1 MPYVQSGAKK
11 KKHVGWVQ
19 IAQPQMCIDHCLL
32 WWSLDFW
39 WINNSTN
46 SFYQSKSTIMLQK
59 LGSIS
64 ATNAQAK
71 LPNDAGFFALLNWA
85 VSSPWRPAT
94 QTKPFGPFGLK
105 WRKLLS
111 ILKRILRQLM
121 YKTTCTCLSLPFP
134 KLVYETC
141 KHPAST
147 RPDFG
152 NLFWLEIVN
161 SPTRSSLWL
170 ESGPVILWSGSF
182 FAGCCWHKSMSGVFG
197 HRASHADQTPQM
209 MINDGC

>member
-1 MPYVQSGAKK
+1 
-11 KKHVGWVQ
+11 
-19 IAQPQMCIDHCLL
+19 MCIDHCLL

-64 ATNAQAK
+64 STNAVILFHLGISWRTSQAAK
-71 LPNDAGFFALLNWA
+71 WCRFLRPPQLGGFFALA
-85 VSSPWRPAT
+85 AT

-121 YKTTCTCLSLPFP
+121 YKATCTCLSLPFP
-134 KLVYETC
+134 KLVYGTC
-141 KHPAST
+141 KHQ
-147 RPDFG
+147 PDFG
-152 NLFWLEIVN
+152 NLSWLEIVN

-170 ESGPVILWSGSF
+170 ESGPVILWSGSQF
-182 FAGCCWHKSMSGVFG
+182 FCRMLQA
-197 HRASHADQTPQM
+197 
-209 MINDGC
+209 